1 MRDQFPLT
9 LCYAVTA
16 HKSQGQTLDEVLI
29 DFSGESRINNGS
41 FYTAISRVKF
51 GKNLYLKD
59 FKTSYI
65 KANSDVE
72 KKMDAMKLFKSYNF
86 KKTYNHESIFNCNEE
101 EIKLG
106 YINID
111 NIFSAKSIDF
121 LNEDTNLLSLDF
133 LIVTDTRL
141 QEDTVENTVN
151 QKLTNWNIEA
161 RFDSHDKLRHM
172 GMLVLKS
179 KQMNHDIYAT
189 IEKKLTLGIIV

>member
-1 MRDQFPLT
+1 
-9 LCYAVTA
+9 
-16 HKSQGQTLDEVLI
+16 
-29 DFSGESRINNGS
+29 
-41 FYTAISRVKF
+41 
-51 GKNLYLKD
+51 
-59 FKTSYI
+59 
-65 KANSDVE
+65 
-72 KKMDAMKLFKSYNF
+72 MDAMKLFKSYNF

>member
-1 MRDQFPLT
+1 M
-9 LCYAVTA
+9 
-16 HKSQGQTLDEVLI
+16 G
-29 DFSGESRINNGS
+29 
-41 FYTAISRVKF
+41 
-51 GKNLYLKD
+51 
-59 FKTSYI
+59 YI

-86 KKTYNHESIFNCNEE
+86 KKTYNHESIFSCNEE
-101 EIKLG
+101 ELKLG

-121 LNEDTNLLSLDF
+121 LNEDTNLLILDF

-141 QEDTVENTVN
+141 QEDTYENIVN

-161 RFDSHDKLRHM
+161 RFDSPDKLRHM

-179 KQMNHDIYAT
+179 KQMNQDISAT
-189 IEKKLTLGIIV
+189 ITSGTIVCIYKSYSYLLIIM